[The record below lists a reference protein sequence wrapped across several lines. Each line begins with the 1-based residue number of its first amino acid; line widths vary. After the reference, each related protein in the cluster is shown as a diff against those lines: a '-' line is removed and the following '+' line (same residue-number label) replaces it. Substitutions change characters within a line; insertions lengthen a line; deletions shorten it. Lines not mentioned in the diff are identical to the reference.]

1 MKHLF
6 LLLATLAGMYLFVA
20 GKPFSPA
27 VEADTVP
34 VEEPVTAQPDILS
47 EWEVLQLAIAYTES
61 RFRPDVV
68 GKAEDYGVYQ
78 ITPVYVREINRLSG
92 KERFCHDDALDLC
105 KSVEMFN
112 VMQDFKNPGHDRDLA
127 IRYHNRSKAYYK
139 TVLEN
144 YEMIL
149 RYEELRRA
157 LRDYEQKETPSN

>member
-1 MKHLF
+1 MKQLF

-20 GKPFSPA
+20 GKPFFPA
-27 VEADTVP
+27 VETETVSAAEP
-34 VEEPVTAQPDILS
+34 VEALPDTLS

-92 KERFCHDDALDLC
+92 EERFRHDDALDLC

-112 VMQDFKNPGHDRDLA
+112 AMQDFKNPDHDRDLA
-127 IRYHNRSKAYYK
+127 IRYHNKSKAYYR

-157 LRDYEQKETPSN
+157 LRDYEQQDSPSR